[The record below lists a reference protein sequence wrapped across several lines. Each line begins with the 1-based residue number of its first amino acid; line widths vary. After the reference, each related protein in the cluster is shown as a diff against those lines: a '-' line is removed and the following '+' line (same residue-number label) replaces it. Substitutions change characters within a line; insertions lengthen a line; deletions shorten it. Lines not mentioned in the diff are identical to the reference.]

1 MPNSHTRR
9 HDPALSYASE
19 ESSLHAGAPIHA
31 RNGDSGI
38 TEARDRFLDRDI
50 ATTAAG
56 LTVMSAAP
64 KLDGAVGAAREALAA
79 AMARDDFSDTLRTA
93 FGNTVNFATARAAV
107 SDILAGSG
115 PRIEV
120 VSEKALNGAFAAYDD
135 TEKTIFVSREFLM
148 APSTDPAALV
158 AVLLEEFGHYID
170 ARANATDAPGDE
182 GELFSRLVL
191 GQTLTAADIDALRA
205 QQDHGFI
212 TIAGRQVAVEF
223 ATTVDGNLSEWTA
236 ADRLDAAGGGVS
248 GYALYG
254 RYEAGNYYF
263 AISAPSGVAI
273 GANTTLWLNTDLN
286 TNTGYKVWGFAVGAE
301 YNINFDA
308 SGVPRLYTG
317 ADGQTLVS
325 GANVAYAYDAS
336 RQIVELS
343 VAASALGNTN
353 ALTVYTDVNNSV
365 FLPGDYSSYAYR
377 VSAPVAPPPATT
389 IGSVTLD
396 GSLAAD
402 WTASDRIDTAAPVA
416 GYEVYGKVTGDH
428 YVFAI
433 KSTNGTAIGAN
444 TTAWLN
450 TDRNANTGYK
460 IWGFAGGAE
469 YNINFDAAGVPHLYT
484 GDAGATLVA
493 DNIAYGRSA
502 DGTVVEFAVA
512 KSAIG
517 NPTAIDTLYDVN
529 NAVFLPGNFSGTPY
543 TVSEAI
549 GQPLPPRT
557 DFTKKVA
564 IVYSDTTA
572 ARFYGNADVRIN
584 ETGYSQLFM
593 AAQNQAAMAGV
604 PYDLLTEAD
613 LKDLAKLVNY
623 DAIVFPSFQ
632 FVKAAD
638 AALIADNL
646 RLLAQ
651 NYDTSLIAAGNFMT
665 ADENGAAL
673 GPDPYARMKALF
685 DLQPQAGGFS
695 GTTGVTLKSV
705 ATGFEGIGGYVAGE
719 TIKTYTNTGG
729 VGWLAYA
736 DATPN
741 SGGTVT
747 TIDTQTITGTGAGT
761 YSAVVTSTING
772 DRNVHFSTESVMA
785 DNNLLWQAIQ
795 YAVNSGSGPTVGLQ
809 MGRQSLIFASR
820 NDMDISMFS
829 DEVKPATGQGIY
841 DKLLPILQQWKT
853 AYNFVGSYYINIGDN
868 PAAGE
873 QTIWANSLPY
883 YQQMLAAGNEIGS
896 HSLTHLLHLNPAE
909 NSNILTT
916 GTGPGTFDYEFR
928 LSRDIIE
935 ANLGL
940 TSLGAAVPG
949 APEYL
954 TTASQILPYYDYLSG
969 GYASVGAG
977 YPGAFGYLTPAWD
990 DLGKVYLAP
999 NMSFDFTLIQYQKLT
1014 AAQALAK
1021 WNAEFAALTSH
1032 TDVPVVLWPWHDYG
1046 PTNWDN
1052 AGYTQA
1058 MFTNFIAAAYNAGAE
1073 FVTLADLAQRIAS
1086 FEKAS
1091 VNYTVSGNVI
1101 TATVVSNDAGKFA
1114 LDIDNLGGQ
1123 KIASVAGWYAWDD
1136 DSVFTDRDGGTY
1148 TITLGTTAAEV
1159 TRIVSLGARNE
1170 LISLNGDGT
1179 NLGFTIF
1186 GEGKVVIDLKSGIEV
1201 DVAGA
1206 TVVSRVGDLL
1216 TVDIGAIGLHAVTIT
1231 EAANKPPVITSNG
1244 GGATATISIAEN
1256 TTAVTTVTATDV
1268 GPLPLVYSIDG
1279 GADAALFTINPAT
1292 GALSFKMAPDF
1303 EMPTDAG
1310 ANNVYDVIVK
1320 VSDGGTPALSDTQ
1333 AIAVTV
1339 TNVNGI
1345 TVNGT
1350 SANETI
1356 NGTPEADTLNGN
1368 GGNDTLNGLGGND
1381 TINGGAGND
1390 ILNGGD
1396 GDDRLIGGTGVD
1408 TLTGGAGRDTF
1419 VWTTAAES
1427 GTGTSRDS
1435 ITDFQPGVDKIDLS
1449 AFDANTNLLALGRQA
1464 FIFDGRATTTATAT
1478 GHLHYRWDTAANV
1491 TYVEGNIN
1499 SDSTLEF
1506 QIKLAGILTLS
1517 ASDFVL

>member
-1 MPNSHTRR
+1 MPSKHLRR
-9 HDPALSYASE
+9 SDIALTFATGERDGDRVPMLRE
-19 ESSLHAGAPIHA
+19 ESGQRASPAIERP
-31 RNGDSGI
+31 
-38 TEARDRFLDRDI
+38 LDRELG
-50 ATTAAG
+50 ATAAG
-56 LTVMSAAP
+56 LAATAAPPALEGTATAARDLLAKAVAQADFTDILRIAFGEGVDSAA
-64 KLDGAVGAAREALAA
+64 ARSAI
-79 AMARDDFSDTLRTA
+79 D
-93 FGNTVNFATARAAV
+93 
-107 SDILAGSG
+107 DILAGKG

-120 VSEKALNGAFAAYDD
+120 VSAKTLDGAFAAYDD
-135 TEKTIFVSREFLM
+135 AAKAILVSREFLM
-148 APSTDPAALV
+148 AQSTRQEALV
-158 AVLLEEFGHYID
+158 AVLIEEYGHYID
-170 ARANATDAPGDE
+170 ARANAKDAPGDE

-191 GQTLTAADIDALRA
+191 GQSLSAAEIDALKA
-205 QQDHGFI
+205 QQDQGLV
-212 TIAGRQVAVEF
+212 TVNGRQAAVEF
-223 ATTVDGNLSEWTA
+223 ATTVDGNLGEWTA

-254 RYEAGNYYF
+254 RHEAGYYYF

-286 TNTGYKVWGFAVGAE
+286 MNTGYKVWGFAVGAE

-325 GANVAYAYDAS
+325 GATVSYAYSTS

-353 ALTVYTDVNNSV
+353 ALTVFTDVNDSV
-365 FLPGDYSSYAYR
+365 FLPNDYSSYAYR

-396 GSLAAD
+396 GSLGAD
-402 WTASDRIDTAAPVA
+402 WTSADRIDTVAPVS

-428 YVFAI
+428 YAFAI
-433 KSTNGTAIGAN
+433 RSTSGTAIGAN

-512 KSAIG
+512 RSAIG

-529 NAVFLPGNFSGTPY
+529 NTAFLPGNYSGSPY
-543 TVSEAI
+543 TVADSS
-549 GQPLPPRT
+549 GQPPLPPRT

-572 ARFYGNADVRIN
+572 ARFYGNADSRVN

-613 LKDLAKLVNY
+613 LKDLSKLVNY
-623 DAIVFPSFQ
+623 DAIVFPSLQ

-638 AALIADNL
+638 AASITSNL
-646 RLLAQ
+646 TLLAQ
-651 NYDTSLIAAGNFMT
+651 NYATSLIAAGNFMT

-685 DLQPQAGGFS
+685 DLQPQAGGFA
-695 GTTGVTLKSV
+695 GTTGVTIKS
-705 ATGFEGIGGYVAGE
+705 AGTGFDGIGGYTSGE
-719 TIKTYTNTGG
+719 VVKAYTNASG
-729 VGWLAYA
+729 VGWLAYS
-736 DATPN
+736 DATPGT
-741 SGGTVT
+741 GGTVT
-747 TIDTQTITGTGAGT
+747 SVDTQTITGTGAGT

-785 DNNLLWQAIQ
+785 DNNQLWQAIQ
-795 YAVNSGSGPTVGLQ
+795 YAVNGGTGPTVGLQ
-809 MGRQSLIFASR
+809 MGRQSLILASR
-820 NDMDISMFS
+820 TDMDISLFS
-829 DEVKPATGQGIY
+829 DEVKPASGPGIY
-841 DKLLPILQQWKT
+841 DQLLPILQQWK
-853 AYNFVGSYYINIGDN
+853 ASYNFVGSYYINIGDN

-873 QTIWANSLPY
+873 QTLWANSLPY
-883 YQQMLAAGNEIGS
+883 YQQLLAAGNEIGS

-909 NSNILTT
+909 NTNILTT
-916 GTGPGTFDYEFR
+916 GTGPGSFDYEFR
-928 LSRDIIE
+928 LSRDIIQ

-940 TSLGAAVPG
+940 TSIGAAVPG

-969 GYASVGAG
+969 GYASAGAG

-999 NMSFDFTLIQYQKLT
+999 NMSFDFTLVQYQKLT

-1021 WNAEFAALTSH
+1021 WNSEFAALTSH
-1032 TDVPVVLWPWHDYG
+1032 ADVPVVVWPWHDYG
-1046 PTNWDN
+1046 PTNWDKN
-1052 AGYTQA
+1052 GYTQA
-1058 MFTNFIAAAYNAGAE
+1058 MFTNFIGAAANAGAE
-1073 FVTLADLAQRIAS
+1073 FVTLADLAQRIES

-1091 VNYTVSGNVI
+1091 VSYSVAGSVI
-1101 TATVVSNDAGKFA
+1101 TATVASNDAGKFA
-1114 LDIDNLGGQ
+1114 LDIDNLGTQ
-1123 KIASVAGWYAWDD
+1123 KIAGVAGWYAWDD

-1179 NLGFTIF
+1179 NLGFTIL
-1186 GEGKVVIDLKSGIEV
+1186 GEGKVVVDLKSGIEV

-1216 TVDIGAIGLHAVTIT
+1216 TLDIGGIGTHAVTIT
-1231 EAANKPPVITSNG
+1231 EAANRPPVITSNG
-1244 GGATATISIAEN
+1244 GGATASVSIPEN
-1256 TTAVTTVTATDV
+1256 STAVTTVTATDS
-1268 GPLPLVYSIDG
+1268 GPLVYSIEG
-1279 GADAALFTINPAT
+1279 GADAALFTINPTT
-1292 GALSFKMAPDF
+1292 GALAFRVAPDF
-1303 EMPTDAG
+1303 EAPTDAG
-1310 ANNVYDVIVK
+1310 GNNVYDVIVK

-1333 AIAVTV
+1333 AIAVAV

-1345 TVNGT
+1345 TYNGT
-1350 SANETI
+1350 KANETASGTTESDTM
-1356 NGTPEADTLNGN
+1356 NGA

-1381 TINGGAGND
+1381 A
-1390 ILNGGD
+1390 LNGGD
-1396 GDDRLIGGTGVD
+1396 GNDTINGGDGNDRM
-1408 TLTGGAGRDTF
+1408 TGGAGMDTMTGGAGSDVF
-1419 VWTTAAES
+1419 IWTTAAES
-1427 GTGTSRDS
+1427 GTGSNRDL
-1435 ITDFQPGVDKIDLS
+1435 IADFQPGTDKIDLS
-1449 AFDANTNLLALGRQA
+1449 AFDANTSLLALGRQA
-1464 FIFDGRATTTATAT
+1464 FIFDGRATTTSTAT

-1491 TYVEGNIN
+1491 TYVEGNVN

-1506 QIKLAGILTLS
+1506 QVKLAGILTLS